1 MNVHRWDDPFSYQ
14 MCYYFVFCRRP
25 SVIFWHRIY
34 IVLYSNYLY
43 NTVCVREL
51 YNILTEYT
59 RNIRCTFFVTCVF
72 IRSVLYIICIFRTP
86 HTRLHSI
93 NHTLHQS
100 RKKNMYPLCI
110 IIHWR
115 FKPFGRSM
123 EIVVHQRT
131 IVTDYVFCN
140 DTSYDLLNSEVYT
153 LIRLRDFQVNML
165 FIVSFVRLLM
175 QFWEK

>member
-1 MNVHRWDDPFSYQ
+1 
-14 MCYYFVFCRRP
+14 
-25 SVIFWHRIY
+25 
-34 IVLYSNYLY
+34 
-43 NTVCVREL
+43 
-51 YNILTEYT
+51 
-59 RNIRCTFFVTCVF
+59 
-72 IRSVLYIICIFRTP
+72 
-86 HTRLHSI
+86 
-93 NHTLHQS
+93 
-100 RKKNMYPLCI
+100 
-110 IIHWR
+110 
-115 FKPFGRSM
+115 M